1 MGSGDLD
8 GEGSVE
14 EEGEEGEQE
23 GEDELALSQASH
35 ISLSRTC

>member
-1 MGSGDLD
+1 MGSRDID

-23 GEDELALSQASH
+23 GEDELALSQVSH
-35 ISLSRTC
+35 ICLSRMC